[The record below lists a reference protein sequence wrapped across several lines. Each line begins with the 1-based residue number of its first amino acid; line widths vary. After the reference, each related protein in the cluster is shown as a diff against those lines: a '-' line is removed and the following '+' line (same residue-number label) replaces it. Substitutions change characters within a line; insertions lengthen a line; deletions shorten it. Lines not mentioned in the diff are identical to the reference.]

1 MNNTNSI
8 IRLSFLF
15 VVFCS
20 LFVTSVILQG
30 DQNKKLQSQLDS
42 LKSSNDSLRLE
53 VKSLEMY
60 MFDDLD

>member
-1 MNNTNSI
+1 MIVLSSLLSI
-8 IRLSFLF
+8 A
-15 VVFCS
+15 
-20 LFVTSVILQG
+20 VIASSME
-30 DQNKKLQSQLDS
+30 DKKLQSQLDS